1 MKGHGHMIQ
10 KILLID
16 TMQKVKDFAGITQQF
31 AEEVTVTRGKYVV
44 DGKSLLG
51 LYSLNLSLPITVIYH
66 DIDEEKGKQFSLF
79 EI

>member
-1 MKGHGHMIQ
+1 MKGFENMIQ
-10 KILLID
+10 KILIID
-16 TMQKVKDFAGITQQF
+16 TLQKVKDFLSITQYF
-31 AEEVTVTRGKYVV
+31 TEEVTVTRGKYVV

-66 DIDEEKGKQFSLF
+66 DIDEEKGKQFSQF

>member
-1 MKGHGHMIQ
+1 MKGFENMIQ
-10 KILLID
+10 KILMINTL
-16 TMQKVKDFAGITQQF
+16 QKVKDFASITQQF
-31 AEEVTVTRGKYVV
+31 TEEVTVTRGKYVV

-66 DIDEEKGKQFSLF
+66 DIDEEKGKQFSQF

>member
-1 MKGHGHMIQ
+1 MIQ
-10 KILLID
+10 KILMID
-16 TMQKVKDFAGITQQF
+16 TLQKVKDFVSITQYF
-31 AEEVTVTRGKYVV
+31 TEEVTVTRGKYVV

-66 DIDEEKGKQFSLF
+66 DIDEEKGEQFSQF

>member
-1 MKGHGHMIQ
+1 MKGFENMIQ
-10 KILLID
+10 KILMID
-16 TMQKVKDFAGITQQF
+16 TLQKVKDFASITQQF
-31 AEEVTVTRGKYVV
+31 TEEVTVTRGKYVV

-66 DIDEEKGKQFSLF
+66 DIDEEKGKQFSQF

>member
-1 MKGHGHMIQ
+1 MKGFENMIQ
-10 KILLID
+10 KILMID
-16 TMQKVKDFAGITQQF
+16 TLQKVKDFASITQYF
-31 AEEVTVTRGKYVV
+31 TEEVTVTRGKYVV